1 MRRGVGLSAVLS
13 VATATSGFLIMSAIL
28 NYSSAGDAIV
38 CEALNLKKQV
48 ERLYS
53 RDLEEGFMAKP
64 ACQSK
69 TRIRLNVAKVK
80 RAQKALG
87 VKTETAAIEQAL
99 DLVIAESERNRL
111 AFEANER
118 FIKSGVEIK
127 DVYGKLD
134 R

>member
-1 MRRGVGLSAVLS
+1 
-13 VATATSGFLIMSAIL
+13 
-28 NYSSAGDAIV
+28 
-38 CEALNLKKQV
+38 
-48 ERLYS
+48 
-53 RDLEEGFMAKP
+53 MAKP
-64 ACQSK
+64 AYQSK

-87 VKTETAAIEQAL
+87 AKTETAAIERAL

>member
-1 MRRGVGLSAVLS
+1 
-13 VATATSGFLIMSAIL
+13 
-28 NYSSAGDAIV
+28 
-38 CEALNLKKQV
+38 
-48 ERLYS
+48 
-53 RDLEEGFMAKP
+53 MAKL

-87 VKTETAAIEQAL
+87 AKTETAAIEQAL

-111 AFEANER
+111 AFAANER

>member
-1 MRRGVGLSAVLS
+1 V
-13 VATATSGFLIMSAIL
+13 
-28 NYSSAGDAIV
+28 
-38 CEALNLKKQV
+38 
-48 ERLYS
+48 
-53 RDLEEGFMAKP
+53 AKP

-87 VKTETAAIEQAL
+87 AKTETAAIERAL

-127 DVYGKLD
+127 DAYGKLD

>member
-1 MRRGVGLSAVLS
+1 
-13 VATATSGFLIMSAIL
+13 
-28 NYSSAGDAIV
+28 
-38 CEALNLKKQV
+38 
-48 ERLYS
+48 
-53 RDLEEGFMAKP
+53 MAKP

-87 VKTETAAIEQAL
+87 AKTEAAAIEQAL

-118 FIKSGVEIK
+118 FIKSGVDIK
-127 DVYGKLD
+127 DVYGELD

>member
-1 MRRGVGLSAVLS
+1 
-13 VATATSGFLIMSAIL
+13 
-28 NYSSAGDAIV
+28 
-38 CEALNLKKQV
+38 
-48 ERLYS
+48 
-53 RDLEEGFMAKP
+53 MAKP
-64 ACQSK
+64 GCQSK

-87 VKTETAAIEQAL
+87 AKTETAAIEQAL

-111 AFEANER
+111 AFEANQR
-118 FIKSGVEIK
+118 FIKSGVHISGVHIK

>member
-1 MRRGVGLSAVLS
+1 
-13 VATATSGFLIMSAIL
+13 
-28 NYSSAGDAIV
+28 
-38 CEALNLKKQV
+38 
-48 ERLYS
+48 
-53 RDLEEGFMAKP
+53 MAKP

-87 VKTETAAIEQAL
+87 AKTETAAIERAL

-127 DVYGKLD
+127 DAYGKLD

>member
-1 MRRGVGLSAVLS
+1 
-13 VATATSGFLIMSAIL
+13 
-28 NYSSAGDAIV
+28 
-38 CEALNLKKQV
+38 
-48 ERLYS
+48 
-53 RDLEEGFMAKP
+53 MAKP

-87 VKTETAAIEQAL
+87 AKTETAAIERAL

>member
-1 MRRGVGLSAVLS
+1 V
-13 VATATSGFLIMSAIL
+13 
-28 NYSSAGDAIV
+28 
-38 CEALNLKKQV
+38 
-48 ERLYS
+48 
-53 RDLEEGFMAKP
+53 AKP

-87 VKTETAAIEQAL
+87 AKTETAAIERAL

>member
-1 MRRGVGLSAVLS
+1 V
-13 VATATSGFLIMSAIL
+13 
-28 NYSSAGDAIV
+28 
-38 CEALNLKKQV
+38 
-48 ERLYS
+48 
-53 RDLEEGFMAKP
+53 AKP
-64 ACQSK
+64 ASHSK

-87 VKTETAAIEQAL
+87 AKTETAAIEQAL

-111 AFEANER
+111 AFEANQR

>member
-1 MRRGVGLSAVLS
+1 
-13 VATATSGFLIMSAIL
+13 
-28 NYSSAGDAIV
+28 
-38 CEALNLKKQV
+38 
-48 ERLYS
+48 
-53 RDLEEGFMAKP
+53 MAKP

-87 VKTETAAIEQAL
+87 AKTETPAIERAL

>member
-1 MRRGVGLSAVLS
+1 
-13 VATATSGFLIMSAIL
+13 
-28 NYSSAGDAIV
+28 
-38 CEALNLKKQV
+38 
-48 ERLYS
+48 
-53 RDLEEGFMAKP
+53 MAKL

-87 VKTETAAIEQAL
+87 AKTETAAIEQAL

>member
-1 MRRGVGLSAVLS
+1 V
-13 VATATSGFLIMSAIL
+13 
-28 NYSSAGDAIV
+28 
-38 CEALNLKKQV
+38 
-48 ERLYS
+48 
-53 RDLEEGFMAKP
+53 AKP
-64 ACQSK
+64 ASQSK

-80 RAQKALG
+80 RAQKTLG
-87 VKTETAAIEQAL
+87 AKTKTAAIERAL

-127 DVYGKLD
+127 DLYGKLD

>member
-1 MRRGVGLSAVLS
+1 
-13 VATATSGFLIMSAIL
+13 
-28 NYSSAGDAIV
+28 
-38 CEALNLKKQV
+38 
-48 ERLYS
+48 
-53 RDLEEGFMAKP
+53 MAKP

-87 VKTETAAIEQAL
+87 AKTETAAIEQAL
-99 DLVIAESERNRL
+99 DLIIAESERNRL

-118 FIKSGVEIK
+118 FFKSGGEIK

>member
-1 MRRGVGLSAVLS
+1 
-13 VATATSGFLIMSAIL
+13 
-28 NYSSAGDAIV
+28 
-38 CEALNLKKQV
+38 
-48 ERLYS
+48 
-53 RDLEEGFMAKP
+53 MAKP

-87 VKTETAAIEQAL
+87 AKTETAAIERAL

-118 FIKSGVEIK
+118 FIKSGVEIR

>member
-1 MRRGVGLSAVLS
+1 
-13 VATATSGFLIMSAIL
+13 
-28 NYSSAGDAIV
+28 
-38 CEALNLKKQV
+38 
-48 ERLYS
+48 
-53 RDLEEGFMAKP
+53 
-64 ACQSK
+64 
-69 TRIRLNVAKVK
+69 LNVAKVK

-87 VKTETAAIEQAL
+87 AKTETAAIEQAL

-118 FIKSGVEIK
+118 FFKSGVEIK

>member
-1 MRRGVGLSAVLS
+1 V
-13 VATATSGFLIMSAIL
+13 
-28 NYSSAGDAIV
+28 
-38 CEALNLKKQV
+38 
-48 ERLYS
+48 
-53 RDLEEGFMAKP
+53 AKP

-87 VKTETAAIEQAL
+87 AKTESAAIERAL

-118 FIKSGVEIK
+118 FIKSGVEIR
-127 DVYGKLD
+127 DVHGKLD